1 MRAVLPIAVAILA
14 LVAAPAQA
22 QSGAG
27 LKRYAYKSCAPV
39 AAASVVRVVG
49 APCAAAQ
56 EVAAQLVAAAP
67 AAAGAV
73 LRAAGWTLVRARSAA
88 GGDAHDLV
96 ATRYRAALRI
106 RRAGAPPDADGWEA
120 GRELLFARG
129 HLVGG
134 RPIPSGAVLCTSSW
148 LVRVRGGSLGGLSA
162 AHCGGL
168 RRDRTVQRHN
178 VVLRRQP
185 QHGIVLGR
193 VQRILTRSRPLDALI
208 VPIPRGAGRS
218 RVPLVDRGVSRPP
231 WIVAGLARA
240 RPGRE
245 VCFAGR
251 TSGAQPRARRRA
263 VDQRVRRRRR
273 ALHLAARAPGRQRRP
288 GLHRAGQRRPR
299 ARRRDRHA
307 DPPARQAD
315 VLHAAGA
322 RARRARRP
330 ARRCVIG
337 PKDTRDLRV
346 CTLSA

>member
-39 AAASVVRVVG
+39 GAASVVRVVG

-56 EVAAQLVAAAP
+56 EVAALLVAAAP

-240 RPGRE
+240 RPGRK

-251 TSGAQPRARRRA
+251 TSGADHCGRIVPSRARAGELLISAFAGVAVRCTSLRARQGDSGGPVYTAPGSDGRVRA
-263 VDQRVRRRRR
+263 VGIVT
-273 ALHLAARAPGRQRRP
+273 LILLPGRQMCFTP
-288 GLHRAGQRRPR
+288 LAPVLDGL
-299 ARRRDRHA
+299 
-307 DPPARQAD
+307 
-315 VLHAAGA
+315 GA
-322 RARRARRP
+322 RLVAA
-330 ARRCVIG
+330 
-337 PKDTRDLRV
+337 
-346 CTLSA
+346 S